1 MSFSSPPSDPLPAE
15 DFRLLF
21 DAAPDLLVVLDAS
34 DDYRF
39 VAASDAYMGSIMAT
53 REAIMG
59 RPVFE
64 VFPDDHPDDPAA
76 ANHAALR
83 AALGRVR
90 AGGPAETLPV
100 YQYNLRRAESEGG
113 GVEERHWQT
122 SVRPVYAG
130 GDAGDGGDGAGRVV
144 RFLLIRTENVTRQV
158 RSDQA
163 ADDARSR
170 LEATLGAAE
179 IGTWIWEVGPNRVT
193 ADRNLARMFNVTDAE
208 ADGGPLDAYTRHVH
222 EEDLPRV
229 QAAIA
234 EAAQE
239 GRRFDTEYRIHQ
251 PDGGVRW
258 VVARGWVERDAAGQP
273 VRFPGVLIDITDR
286 KRAVAALRDSDER
299 LRMAIDQT
307 GLGTFD
313 YDVPANR
320 LTWSDGCRKI
330 FGVAPGVPVSYEE
343 VFLPALHPDDFEHTR
358 AAVHEAIRPGGLGS
372 YDIEY
377 RVRALDDGQER
388 WVAARGKTTFDEA
401 GQPQRFIGT
410 VLDITA
416 RKRAETA
423 AFRRTEQLQQL
434 AAISARLNA
443 AHDVA
448 SVLGI
453 VTEEARVLIGAQQA
467 VASVAPAPD
476 AGGKPVTVVSHA
488 DKGRPEAAPAP
499 AGLVAGLAA
508 DIQAPVRVT
517 RAEAERQPALRE
529 GGAGEPAAGWLA
541 APLVG
546 RNTRRLG
553 IIQLLDK
560 RSADDFTG
568 DDEALLAQLAQIA
581 TVAIENARLYEE
593 LRRKDQRKDEFL
605 AMLAH
610 ELRNPLAAIRNAVAL
625 GSDPTDAAEI
635 EWAMEVIN
643 RQMRHLSRLI
653 DDLLDMSRITQGK
666 VHLRKEPLDA
676 AVVLAAAVE
685 SVRPLMEE
693 RQHELTVALRPGTL
707 QLDADPT
714 RLEQIVVNLLSNA
727 AKYTDKGGE
736 IALRA
741 RKEDN
746 EIVVRVRDNGMGIPP
761 EKLPGMFEL
770 FAQGDRTLARS
781 EGGLGI
787 GLTLVRSLAEMHG
800 GRVEAVSEGV
810 GKGSEFIVR
819 LPASPAVPVDKL
831 TPAGGTARLPA
842 RTAPEVPAPATT
854 PRRVLVVDDNVD
866 SARGTALILSRQG
879 HEVRLAYDGPAAV
892 VAAQEYRPEFV
903 LLDIGLP
910 GMDGYE
916 VARRLRQ
923 DENLRGLTLIAV
935 SGYGQESDRRRSN
948 EAGFD
953 QHLVKPV
960 DPGVLLGFLK

>member
-1 MSFSSPPSDPLPAE
+1 MSDSLPPSGPPAAAA
-15 DFRLLF
+15 FQSLF
-21 DAAPDLLVVLDAS
+21 EAAPDLLVVLDAS
-34 DDYRF
+34 DEHRF
-39 VAASDAYMGSIMAT
+39 VAASDAYLESILT
-53 REAIMG
+53 SREAIMG

-64 VFPDDHPDDPAA
+64 VFPDDMDDPSAA
-76 ANHAALR
+76 SHVALR

-90 AGGPAETLPV
+90 ENGVAETLPI
-100 YQYNLRRAESEGG
+100 YQYNIRRAETDGG
-113 GVEERHWQT
+113 GWEERHWQT
-122 SVRPVYAG
+122 SVRLVTG
-130 GDAGDGGDGAGRVV
+130 GAE
-144 RFLLIRTENVTRQV
+144 RFLLLRTENVTRQV
-158 RSDQA
+158 LTDRTV
-163 ADDARSR
+163 DDVRSR

-193 ADRNLARMFNVTDAE
+193 ADRNLARMFNVSE
-208 ADGGPLDAYTRHVH
+208 ADAAGGPLEAYTRHIH

-229 QAAIA
+229 QAAID
-234 EAAQE
+234 EAARE
-239 GRRFDTEYRIHQ
+239 GRRFDTEYRVRQ

-258 VVARGWVERDAAGQP
+258 VAGRGWIERDAAGRP
-273 VRFPGVLIDITDR
+273 VRFPGVLIDITER
-286 KRAVAALRDSDER
+286 KRALIALRDSDER

-313 YDVPANR
+313 YDVPANQ
-320 LTWSDGCRKI
+320 LTWSDGCRTI
-330 FGVAPGVPVSYEE
+330 FGVAPGSPVTYEDT
-343 VFLPALHPDDFEHTR
+343 FARALHPDDRERTQ
-358 AAVHEAIRPGGLGS
+358 AAVAEAVRPGGQGY

-377 RVRALDDGQER
+377 RVRPLDGAPER
-388 WVAARGKTTFDEA
+388 WVAARGKTTFDAA
-401 GQPQRFIGT
+401 GQPERFIGT

-416 RKRAETA
+416 RKGAETA
-423 AFRRTEQLQQL
+423 ALRRTDQLQKL

-453 VTEEARVLIGAQQA
+453 VTEEARALIGAQQA
-467 VASVAPAPD
+467 VASVAGALD
-476 AGGKPVTVVSHA
+476 TGKPVTVVSHA
-488 DKGRPEAAPAP
+488 DKERPEAAAP
-499 AGLVAGLAA
+499 PNPLVTELAE
-508 DIQAPVRVT
+508 DIQGPVRVT
-517 RAEAERQPALRE
+517 RAEAERQPSLRE
-529 GGAGEPAAGWLA
+529 AGAGGWLA
-541 APLVG
+541 TPLVG
-546 RNTRRLG
+546 RNTQRLG

-560 RSADDFTG
+560 LSADDFTS
-568 DDEALLAQLAQIA
+568 DDEALLFQLAQVA

-593 LRRKDQRKDEFL
+593 LRRSSQRKDEFL

-666 VHLRKEPLDA
+666 VHLRKEGLDA
-676 AVVLAAAVE
+676 ATVLSAAVE

-693 RQHELTVALRPGTL
+693 RQHELTVAMRPGTL
-707 QLDADPT
+707 ALEADPT

-736 IALRA
+736 ISLRA
-741 RKEDN
+741 RQEDGH
-746 EIVVRVRDNGMGIPP
+746 VVIRVRDNGMGIAP

-781 EGGLGI
+781 EGGLGV

-800 GRVEAVSEGV
+800 GRAEAFSEGV
-810 GKGSEFIVR
+810 GRGSEFIVR
-819 LPASPAVPVDKL
+819 LPASA
-831 TPAGGTARLPA
+831 A
-842 RTAPEVPAPATT
+842 APATET
-854 PRRVLVVDDNVD
+854 SAARPSAKNSPASPPVPVNPRRVLVVDDNVD
-866 SARGTALILSRQG
+866 SARGTSFILSRQG
-879 HEVRLAYDGPAAV
+879 HDVRLAYDGPAAV
-892 VAAQEYRPEFV
+892 TAAQEFRPEFV

-935 SGYGQESDRRRSN
+935 SGYGQESDRRRSQ

-953 QHLVKPV
+953 RHLVKPV